1 MSTFINLPPVRQSLY
16 NNVKKLLNFKQP
28 NFNIIARGI
37 QSIALRREDKSHWER
52 RVALTPEAVSS
63 LIKETGVKIFVQPC
77 NKRIFNNDKYA
88 KAGAIVQDD
97 ISKADVIFG
106 IKEVPTKNLI
116 PNKTYVFF
124 SHTHKGQLYNM
135 PMLQDILNKNIRLI
149 DYELMANE
157 NKRLVLFGT
166 HAGYAGM
173 IDGFHGLGLRLL
185 GLGYNTPFMN
195 IGMSYT
201 YNTLESA
208 KSSVKE
214 VGNMIVNEGLPKD
227 LGPMV
232 FAFTGTGHVS
242 KGAQE
247 ILKCL
252 PHEYIDVKDLPEC
265 TSASHKFSNNKVYG
279 CQISLNDYLI
289 RKDTGKFDSKQNYYD
304 HPEQY
309 ISQFHTKIAPYTTML
324 IHGSY
329 WDTRFPRL
337 ITKEQLHNLQL
348 NQSNPDLKYRM
359 LSISDISCDINGA
372 LEFLSHST
380 TIDDPFYYVDAI
392 NNKEHKKDI
401 GKGTQIMAV
410 DILPTEIPLE
420 SSKHFSKSLYPFMT
434 DFING
439 TIDDNPVLAHATI
452 AKDGKLVDSHS
463 KLYDLLSNNTSK
475 NTSKNMSKNTSK
487 NITNDAIRKEKT
499 KILLLGSGFD
509 TKPLVDYLNRQKG
522 FKLTVNNSV
531 MALKPK
537 TRKEK
542 KNRIFA

>member
-1 MSTFINLPPVRQSLY
+1 MLTFINFPARQSLY
-16 NNVKKLLNFKQP
+16 NNVNKLLNFKQQK
-28 NFNIIARGI
+28 FNTIARGI

-88 KAGAIVQDD
+88 KAGAIIQDD

-135 PMLQDILNKNIRLI
+135 PMLQDVLNK
-149 DYELMANE
+149 
-157 NKRLVLFGT
+157 
-166 HAGYAGM
+166 H
-173 IDGFHGLGLRLL
+173 
-185 GLGYNTPFMN
+185 

-227 LGPMV
+227 LGPMI
-232 FAFTGTGHVS
+232 FAFTGAGHVS

-265 TSASHKFSNNKVYG
+265 TLASHKFSNNKVYG
-279 CQISLNDYLI
+279 CQISLHDYLI

-324 IHGSY
+324 
-329 WDTRFPRL
+329 
-337 ITKEQLHNLQL
+337 
-348 NQSNPDLKYRM
+348 
-359 LSISDISCDINGA
+359 GA

-420 SSKHFSKSLYPFMT
+420 SSKHFSKSLYPFMN

-439 TIDDNPVLAHATI
+439 TIDDNPVLARATI
-452 AKDGKLVDSHS
+452 AKDGKLIDSHS
-463 KLYDLLSNNTSK
+463 KLYDLLSSK
-475 NTSKNMSKNTSK
+475 NTSMD
-487 NITNDAIRKEKT
+487 ITNDVIRKEKT
-499 KILLLGSGFD
+499 KILLLGSA
-509 TKPLVDYLNRQKG
+509 KPLVNYLNRQKG
-522 FKLTVNNSV
+522 FKLTVSNSV
-531 MALKPK
+531 MALKTK
-537 TRKEK
+537 TPPRFTE
-542 KNRIFA
+542 N